1 MVGWIYVFTILSI
14 CGRISSADSG
24 YYTAGVVEFR
34 PAVTGGNSSQLL
46 EENLLAYLALIKE
59 ANGTTDIIVF
69 PEATLN
75 TQLQLTAVPEANT
88 NRSICDDDGGVDEK
102 VAPFLRE
109 LACAAQEAHT
119 YLVVNVKE
127 RESCHNESLT
137 CPPGGHNIYNTNV
150 VFDRRGAIVSRYRK
164 WNLYLEPYTNR
175 TSEPEYATFET
186 DFNVTFG
193 HFICFDMLFYEPAQR
208 LVERLGIHDII
219 VTKMFNSELPF
230 LTASQFQ
237 QAWAWGNNVNLLAS
251 GASLPTSGITG
262 SGIYAGRHGAL
273 ARLMV
278 ANQTEGE
285 RKLLL
290 ARVPIWSADADPV
303 VDLDPIEH
311 PLQNDLPL
319 LQQPSIHAFSSSLL
333 PRIPGTVKLYTQRYY
348 ADLFCEFNITMVV
361 KGKRLLKYY
370 YRIGATVNQR
380 SYEEEQ
386 YSKIWVCGLY
396 ACRNS
401 SVESC
406 GMLNVE
412 THREMVEFTAV
423 QIRGKF
429 VQSNRRLLMPNSLT
443 ESLYALQPTEMTW
456 LQEDHSDGTT
466 SAQVELTKPQELLAF
481 GIYGNY
487 FDGDNQEDY
496 DKGTGTTNHSSK
508 SFALIVL
515 LIIVIFVN

>member
-1 MVGWIYVFTILSI
+1 MVGWIYLLSVLSN
-14 CGRISSADSG
+14 CVRISSADNG

-75 TQLQLTAVPEANT
+75 TQLQLTAVPEANP
-88 NRSICDDDGGVDEK
+88 NRSICDDDGVEDDK

-127 RESCHNESLT
+127 REYCHNESLS
-137 CPPGGHNIYNTNV
+137 CPSRGYNIYNSNV

-193 HFICFDMLFYEPAQR
+193 HFICFDMLFYEPAQS

-230 LTASQFQ
+230 LTATQFQ

-290 ARVPIWSADADPV
+290 ARVPIWSAEADPV
-303 VDLDPIEH
+303 VDLDSVEH
-311 PLQNDLPL
+311 LLQNDLPL
-319 LQQPSIHAFSSSLL
+319 LQQQSILDFSSDLL
-333 PRIPGTVKLYTQRYY
+333 PLFPGLVEWYSQKYY
-348 ADLFCEFNITMVV
+348 ADLFCEFNISMFVN
-361 KGKRLLKYY
+361 GNRPPKYY
-370 YRIGATVNQR
+370 YRVVALMDR
-380 SYEEEQ
+380 RRYEEEQ
-386 YSKIWVCGLY
+386 YSLIRVCALY

-406 GMLNVE
+406 GMLNEE
-412 THREMVEFTAV
+412 TDREMVEFQAV
-423 QIRGKF
+423 RIRGNF
-429 VQSNRRLLMPNSLT
+429 VQRNRRLLMPNSLT
-443 ESLYALQPTEMTW
+443 ESLYALQPTDMTW
-456 LQEDHSDGTT
+456 LQEDRSNGTT
-466 SAQVELTKPQELLAF
+466 WAEVELTKPQELLAF

-487 FDGDNQEDY
+487 FDEDNQEDN
-496 DKGTGTTNHSSK
+496 DKGTGTTKHSSK
-508 SFALIVL
+508 SLVLIL
-515 LIIVIFVN
+515 LLSISIFIN